1 MVVKSGA
8 SKNKNTNKRSL
19 AAREKEAVVVD
30 EADEFPEESKIDL
43 PTDSEPSDSG
53 EDDEDEEDMEG
64 GDFDEVLKRMAEDQ
78 GFSSASDE
86 VEDGDE
92 EDNEQE
98 EEGEESGSDIHSS
111 DIEGVSSEEE
121 EEGSDDEL
129 GSDAS
134 DSNQEDNSDKELVLK
149 RVASRATDGQDTA
162 VESSENEN
170 ENENGSDDDEDE
182 DEAARLA
189 NEGLERLT
197 IRDFG
202 KDLEAWKEYRK
213 TLPQI
218 DAGYA

>member
-8 SKNKNTNKRSL
+8 SKNKPTNKRSL

-53 EDDEDEEDMEG
+53 EEEDEEEDIEG

-86 VEDGDE
+86 VEDEDEDE

-111 DIEGVSSEEE
+111 DIEGASSEEEEEE

-162 VESSENEN
+162 
-170 ENENGSDDDEDE
+170 
-182 DEAARLA
+182 
-189 NEGLERLT
+189 
-197 IRDFG
+197 
-202 KDLEAWKEYRK
+202 
-213 TLPQI
+213 
-218 DAGYA
+218 